1 MRIIGAKNITNEN
14 YKGIVQTIEVTV
26 QGERDVYDMTLDLW
40 LDEDQVDMAEWVVS
54 KIIDRIVV

>member
-14 YKGIVQTIEVTV
+14 YKSLVQTIEVTV

-40 LDEDQVDMAEWVVS
+40 FDEDQVDMAEWVVS